1 MLKCSQATGA
11 AVADDFVLGVD
22 CSLFWC
28 IPALDSLKD
37 DNKDQEIECENTVE
51 KGILDPTK
59 VVRTALLIAA
69 RMASLLITA
78 EVVVTEIPTEEMDPA
93 MVGMG
98 AHYDMDSNSRSSQS

>member
-1 MLKCSQATGA
+1 MLG
-11 AVADDFVLGVD
+11 
-22 CSLFWC
+22 
-28 IPALDSLKD
+28 
-37 DNKDQEIECENTVE
+37 ECENTVE
-51 KGILDPTK
+51 KGIMDPTK

-98 AHYDMDSNSRSSQS
+98 GRGGRVGVICSNS